1 MTAPI
6 VNLLFELNAERHS
19 FAALARCLYDEGIAS
34 PTGKSKRTT
43 SRMRNLLANEAYT
56 GKFTGNRTTRSNY
69 KQKDAGRN
77 GHAFEKPR
85 DEWPVIVNDHEAIC
99 SERLFRAAEKSSK
112 DAKKHCKIWESNRM
126 FILSGRLTCAHCGSS
141 MSGWYDPKLK
151 LIVPSA
157 MDAKATS
164 TSVSSSPSLRSRTMC
179 IDPARC
185 TTFRNIN
192 QRCLSLL
199 RFASAV
205 ASSSSTEPWHRKPPF
220 IGPRE
225 WLC

>member
-1 MTAPI
+1 MK
-6 VNLLFELNAERHS
+6 LLFELKSERRS
-19 FAALARCLYDEGIAS
+19 YAAIARWLYDEGIAS
-34 PTGKSKRTT
+34 PTGKSKRPTR
-43 SRMRNLLANEAYT
+43 SLQKLIANEGYT
-56 GKFTGNRTTRSNY
+56 RKFTGNRTTRGNH

-77 GHAFEKPR
+77 RNAFEKPR
-85 DEWPVIVNDHEAIC
+85 DEWAVIVTDHEAIV

-112 DAKKHCKIWESNRM
+112 DAKKHRKIRESNRM

-157 MDAKATS
+157 MDTRATS
-164 TSVSSSPSLRSRTMC
+164 TSVSSSRSLRSRTLC
-179 IDPARC
+179 IDPALR

-192 QRCLSLL
+192 QRCLPLL
-199 RFASAV
+199 RFASVV
-205 ASSSSTEPWHRKPPF
+205 ASSSSTEEWYRKPPF